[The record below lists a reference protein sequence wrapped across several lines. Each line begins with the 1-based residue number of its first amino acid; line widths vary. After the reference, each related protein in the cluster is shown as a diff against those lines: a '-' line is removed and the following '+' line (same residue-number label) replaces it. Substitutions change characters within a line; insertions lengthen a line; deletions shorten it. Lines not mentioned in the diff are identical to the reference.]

1 MQSITNFQLMAK
13 PSGSKCNIDCS
24 YCFYLE
30 KEKLYP
36 NRKEN
41 WKMSFETLDAYIKK
55 NIEAQS
61 ADIVD
66 FLWQG
71 GEPTLLGLDFFKEAV
86 RLQNQYKNHKT
97 INNFFQTNGVNIDET
112 WVEFL
117 KENKFLVG
125 ISIDGNKE
133 DNDAYRLTRSGKSTF
148 DRVVKSIELL
158 KKYQVEFNTL
168 TVVNNKNV
176 EKPLEL
182 YRFLKKLGSQYIQF
196 TPLVERV
203 AQQPDASGLTLISP
217 DFQGVSHVAEWSV
230 SAEKYG
236 IFLNQIFDYWAQNDI
251 GSIYVVNFEQIMMKM
266 VAENSSCIISE
277 ECGGNLIVEA
287 NGDIYSCD
295 HFVYPENKIGNVH
308 DEQSIYQVV
317 NSDKNREFGKSK
329 SGNMSID
336 CKNCLVKSV
345 CNGGCPK
352 HRFLISSDGK
362 PNKNYFCEAYKTHL
376 FHSVPAMAFIIDSLG
391 KGASFTVLRDKLKE
405 GLLKLN
411 AST

>member
-41 WKMSFETLDAYIKK
+41 WKMSFDTLDAYIKK

-61 ADIVD
+61 ADLVD

-97 INNFFQTNGVNIDET
+97 INNFFQTNGINLDET
-112 WVEFL
+112 WVEFF
-117 KENKFLVG
+117 KENRFLVG

-133 DNDAYRLTRSGKSTF
+133 YNDAYRLTRSGKSTF

-182 YRFLKKLGSQYIQF
+182 YQFLKELGSQYIQF
-196 TPLVERV
+196 TPLVERI

-217 DFQGVSHVAEWSV
+217 DFQGLSHVAEWSV

-236 IFLNQIFDYWAQNDI
+236 VFLNKIFDYWAKNDI

-266 VAENSSCIISE
+266 VGENSSCIISE

-308 DEQSIYQVV
+308 DDQSIYQVV
-317 NSDKNREFGKSK
+317 NSGENREFGKSK
-329 SGNMSID
+329 SGNMSVD
-336 CKNCLVKSV
+336 CKNCLVKQL

-376 FHSVPAMAFIIDSLG
+376 FHSVPAMAFIIDSLS
-391 KGASFTVLRDKLKE
+391 KGTSFTVLCDKLRE
-405 GLLKLN
+405 GLQKLN